1 MSWRPRDFFRYA
13 GPTRRSWNAASVW
26 GFRYHVSTFTGCNL
40 RKVKN
45 LWKAKKRTVQP
56 QLDAI
61 KRKNPSRTGGE
72 QVFWANK
79 QPTHCLRVFWKKML
93 SFKWHRHLPRW
104 FLFETVGATILGRK
118 KLIDTTKIM
127 GRTTAFPIWY
137 TPLHPEE
144 YLSQN
149 LCQVL
154 PVVTFGGGVSFS
166 FVSLKQGWIV
176 TSIWVIKSSRME
188 EASRFD
194 VDFRGDDD
202 TYSWRGVPNVQKE
215 PLPAISFEGANCW
228 FSGGRSFLMKRSFWG
243 PWKMWKSSLVKH
255 WFLESRVE
263 KVNQKTSSKRRSFFW
278 IVDFLEKMWTIELE
292 STRRKGEPLKT
303 LLKKRTFFWIV
314 DFLEKMTTQPLQV
327 WGNSLT
333 QNSSPEF
340 IWNILKLNQ
349 IRVIQFVTFSS
360 PSWRSP

>member
-263 KVNQKTSSKRRSFFW
+263 KVN
-278 IVDFLEKMWTIELE
+278 L
-292 STRRKGEPLKT
+292 
-303 LLKKRTFFWIV
+303 
-314 DFLEKMTTQPLQV
+314 
-327 WGNSLT
+327 
-333 QNSSPEF
+333 
-340 IWNILKLNQ
+340 
-349 IRVIQFVTFSS
+349 
-360 PSWRSP
+360 